1 MIISGKEIN
10 KQCLEHNLIT
20 PFISNN
26 LRNSSYD
33 LTVGDEVYC
42 GAEIE
47 SLRIRTTFLAKN
59 DSFKIPAY
67 GFAYILCN
75 ETIKLPHCMTARVS
89 LRMSL
94 IYKGLV
100 LTVQPPFDPNYNG
113 KVIVLLHNM
122 STDPIYLKR
131 GERIVTIEF
140 SYVFGTTPL
149 NSLEIFDQPSVV
161 SLQEKISTHMKSG
174 STELIMKDQRTNQRY
189 HLLVI
194 GLWAAVGV
202 IATISLC
209 MAPLSAYYAEKKL
222 EAKYSTEI
230 EGLRADVQK
239 LQNQIEQ
246 QQVKITEY
254 NKLLPDDLRD

>member
-1 MIISGKEIN
+1 MIVSGKEIS
-10 KQCLEHNLIT
+10 KQCLEKNLIT
-20 PFISNN
+20 PFAKDN

-33 LTVGDEVYC
+33 LTVGDEIYC
-42 GAEIE
+42 GAEIQN
-47 SLRIRTTFLAKN
+47 LRIRTTFLARN
-59 DSFKIPAY
+59 DGFKIPAY

-75 ETIKLPHCMTARVS
+75 ETIKLPHCMTARIS

-122 STDPIYLKR
+122 STEPIYLKQ

-140 SYVFGTTPL
+140 SYVCGTTPL
-149 NSLEIFDQPSVV
+149 STKEIFDQPSVN
-161 SLQEKISTHMKSG
+161 SLQEKISTNMKSG
-174 STELIMKDQRTNQRY
+174 LTELIMKDQKNNQRY
-189 HLLVI
+189 HILVI

-222 EAKYSTEI
+222 ENKYSTEI
-230 EGLRADVQK
+230 ENLRADVLK
-239 LQNQIEQ
+239 LQNRIEQ
-246 QQVKITEY
+246 QQDKIKEY
-254 NKLLPDDLRD
+254 NKLLPNSTRD